1 MMRSRFSLLVLVG
14 IGAGVLGLFTFLT
27 WRFQLYVP
35 VARGLRA
42 ISGAVYGVSSR
53 VSGTIYHASGADYMR
68 CVAERDSFARDTA
81 ELKSLRAENLAL
93 KSALDYQGGKD
104 EKFVTARVVAAHYEG
119 TSQFLTL
126 DRGSSSG
133 VVTGAA
139 VVVMDGIFIGKI
151 GEVWE
156 HAASVIL
163 LADASSKTSVVLTDE
178 GGEELPGVL
187 EGERGITIGVSLIPQ
202 DKKIIPGSLVIS
214 AGLDASVPRG
224 LLIGSVGRVEKEEGE
239 AFQRALVDPP
249 SSSRYPVYVS
259 ILVQ

>member
-1 MMRSRFSLLVLVG
+1 MMRSRFSFLVLVG
-14 IGAGVLGLFTFLT
+14 IGAGVLALFAFLV

-35 VARGLRA
+35 VANGLRV
-42 ISGAVYGVSSR
+42 ISGTVYGTSSR
-53 VSGTIYHASGADYMR
+53 VTRAIYHASGADYMR

-93 KSALDYQGGKD
+93 KTALDYQSAYEG
-104 EKFVTARVVAAHYEG
+104 KFVTARVVAAHYEG

-126 DRGSSSG
+126 DRGASSG
-133 VVTGAA
+133 IIQGQA
-139 VVVMDGIFIGKI
+139 VVVMDGILIGKV

-156 HAASVIL
+156 HSANVTL
-163 LADASSKTSVVLTDE
+163 LADASSKTSVVLTEE
-178 GGEELPGVL
+178 GGVELPGVL

-214 AGLDASVPRG
+214 AGLDTSVPRG

-249 SSSRYPVYVS
+249 ASSRYPVYVGVF
-259 ILVQ
+259 VQ